1 MAVSETRKIVSDEH
15 LPTWNWKGAREWYFQ
30 KYFDLEVHHAEQN
43 WPNNTAADA
52 HDHPVTKDHN
62 HYADTVVS
70 DDLLTKQAV
79 TMLMFSR
86 F

>member
-1 MAVSETRKIVSDEH
+1 MELERSWRIV
-15 LPTWNWKGAREWYFQ
+15 LQ

-62 HYADTVVS
+62 HYADTVAL
-70 DDLLTKQAV
+70 DDLFTKQAV
-79 TMLMFSR
+79 TMLMFS
-86 F
+86 